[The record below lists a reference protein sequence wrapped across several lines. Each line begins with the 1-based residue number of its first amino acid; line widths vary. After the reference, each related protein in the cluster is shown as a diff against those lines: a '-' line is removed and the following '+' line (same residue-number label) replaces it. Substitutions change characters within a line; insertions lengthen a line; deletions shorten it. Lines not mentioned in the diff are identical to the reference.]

1 MNPQYPLRTY
11 SNTAGPHPGTGAGP
25 DLGLGPGRGAGS
37 VSDRPVQDDQR
48 SRPWMTAVRHQPRLA
63 TTSSTAP
70 AAAAA
75 AASVH
80 ADR

>member
-11 SNTAGPHPGTGAGP
+11 SNTAGPDLGPHPGTGH
-25 DLGLGPGRGAGS
+25 GPGAGAGS
-37 VSDRPVQDDQR
+37 VSDRPVQDDLR

-63 TTSSTAP
+63 TISSTAP
-70 AAAAA
+70 AAAA